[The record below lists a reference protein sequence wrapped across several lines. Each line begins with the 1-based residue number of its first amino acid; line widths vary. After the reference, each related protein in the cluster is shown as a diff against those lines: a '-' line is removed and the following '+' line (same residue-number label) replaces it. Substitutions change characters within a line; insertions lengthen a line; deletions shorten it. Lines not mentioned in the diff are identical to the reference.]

1 MATDSAGS
9 PSTSTKVGSHRRHHH
24 HRGGWGRGTIPS
36 HSRCPH
42 LPPSCSVPRL
52 VIRVCLHFQRNQYN
66 LIPIDF
72 YWWKIWFSTLGNLY
86 LYVSAHTCLH
96 LSFSSLPSCHLLSDD
111 KCSITVN
118 LYMIP
123 LLYQESFMPP
133 LPFSTHFEQRECSI
147 VVYIA
152 VHFYNS
158 KDIHSTL
165 CLISVFWFVL
175 YFVLYISVNKMWP
188 YIVYSPQYRHLAI
201 LPIY

>member
-1 MATDSAGS
+1 MPTFATIMLS
-9 PSTSTKVGSHRRHHH
+9 PTFGYTSL
-24 HRGGWGRGTIPS
+24 PS
-36 HSRCPH
+36 LSEKPVQ
-42 LPPSCSVPRL
+42 LDPNRL
-52 VIRVCLHFQRNQYN
+52 LLVENLVQHF
-66 LIPIDF
+66 
-72 YWWKIWFSTLGNLY
+72 GNLY
-86 LYVSAHTCLH
+86 LYVSAHTCIH

-133 LPFSTHFEQRECSI
+133 LPSSTHFEQRECSI